1 LLLWQFQVERV
12 RLFLRL
18 RDKLKGKRK
27 PGEAKTPVSPCDPVR
42 AIPDTVVLD
51 EKEKGIVSKVVRLIT
66 QRIPVNKDPPT
77 GNKAQELSDESSSN
91 SVTSPTSD
99 KSMVKS
105 SPSLDQLSRQKSKSD
120 QNLSCTDEVLDQ
132 IAMKR
137 SLSGSRL
144 NQMHFLVPE
153 VTEERV
159 GVVVSRKGYMNFLEE
174 KTQGWTRRWV
184 VVRRPYILLF
194 RDEKDLVIRGIIN
207 LANARVEYSEDQQA
221 MLKVP
226 NTFSVCTNHRGFLMQ
241 IMPGDEMYDWL
252 YAINP
257 LLAGQMKVKA
267 STNGTLKSG
276 V

>member
-1 LLLWQFQVERV
+1 MNRVPGVYQLCLKDANDSGSPGTVRRQRRVLDTSSAYVRGEENLGHWRPRGDSLIFEHQWELEKLTRLQQVERV

-42 AIPDTVVLD
+42 PIPATVTLD
-51 EKEKGIVSKVVRLIT
+51 EKEKGIVKKVIRLIT

-99 KSMVKS
+99 KSLIKS
-105 SPSLDQLSRQKSKSD
+105 STSLDQLSRQKSKSD

-144 NQMHFLVPE
+144 NQLHFLVPDKSFVLE
-153 VTEERV
+153 TI
-159 GVVVSRKGYMNFLEE
+159 SLFL
-174 KTQGWTRRWV
+174 G
-184 VVRRPYILLF
+184 
-194 RDEKDLVIRGIIN
+194 DRGTC
-207 LANARVEYSEDQQA
+207 RCCR
-221 MLKVP
+221 
-226 NTFSVCTNHRGFLMQ
+226 FS
-241 IMPGDEMYDWL
+241 
-252 YAINP
+252 
-257 LLAGQMKVKA
+257 
-267 STNGTLKSG
+267 
-276 V
+276 